1 MYDNSREPAYSAL
14 AVALVATPTC
24 LPPAVL
30 RADRTPVYPGR
41 RWTENARAR
50 ASLPPNR
57 GLQKRDSFLARCL
70 APFASC
76 FCYIPRR
83 ETRRRVKA
91 TRPSPRARPRRRAA
105 LRLPPPPKTARE
117 SRQRRNLS
125 SPPSHQFLAYAA
137 SRFHAHLR
145 SKEMST
151 TTLLP
156 WLRHTQTRSRPTFI
170 THTRHTNVLLPS
182 LSLPLA
188 LCSFSTQSLLPP
200 LLS

>member
-1 MYDNSREPAYSAL
+1 MITHASACILRTCCCPGSYPDLPTSRRPARRPYARVPRPTLDRECARAGVFAAESGSPKS
-14 AVALVATPTC
+14 ATPFSR
-24 LPPAVL
+24 AV
-30 RADRTPVYPGR
+30 
-41 RWTENARAR
+41 
-50 ASLPPNR
+50 SLPLP
-57 GLQKRDSFLARCL
+57 LA
-70 APFASC
+70 FA
-76 FCYIPRR
+76 IPRR

-117 SRQRRNLS
+117 SRQRRTP
-125 SPPSHQFLAYAA
+125 PPSHHFLAFSA

>member
-1 MYDNSREPAYSAL
+1 MITHASSCILRTCCCPGSYPDLPTSRRPARRPYARVSRPTLDRECAR
-14 AVALVATPTC
+14 AGVFAAESGSPKSATPFSR
-24 LPPAVL
+24 AV
-30 RADRTPVYPGR
+30 
-41 RWTENARAR
+41 
-50 ASLPPNR
+50 SLPLP
-57 GLQKRDSFLARCL
+57 LA
-70 APFASC
+70 FA
-76 FCYIPRR
+76 IPRR

-117 SRQRRNLS
+117 SRQRRTLY
-125 SPPSHQFLAYAA
+125 SPPSHHFLAFAA
-137 SRFHAHLR
+137 SRA
-145 SKEMST
+145 ST
-151 TTLLP
+151 LIKGAMKGARTTLLP

-182 LSLPLA
+182 LSLPLS